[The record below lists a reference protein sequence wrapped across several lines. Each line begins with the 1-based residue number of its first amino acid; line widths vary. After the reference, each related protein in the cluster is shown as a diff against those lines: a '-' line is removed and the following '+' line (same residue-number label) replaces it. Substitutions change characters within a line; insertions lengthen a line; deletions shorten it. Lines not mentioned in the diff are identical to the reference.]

1 MNDTGQDLDNLAESL
16 AELVKEA
23 AYVAVGAGVLGFQK
37 AQVRRQ
43 ELIRAAR
50 HARRL
55 AGISRGFASSFSGGR
70 EQMASRAT
78 DFDATVVQV
87 IKLVDS
93 TLEPV
98 LQRLPEGMQT
108 ILLQAREARDEL
120 RTRVFGSSA

>member
-1 MNDTGQDLDNLAESL
+1 MTILNKLFRATAFKLT
-16 AELVKEA
+16 LVIFGLS
-23 AYVAVGAGVLGFQK
+23 VVGSAVVLG
-37 AQVRRQ
+37 
-43 ELIRAAR
+43 
-50 HARRL
+50 
-55 AGISRGFASSFSGGR
+55 
-70 EQMASRAT
+70 
-78 DFDATVVQV
+78 VVAWQV